1 MKLDNDLLNLILE
14 VSDLSKWTTSLCNR
28 ILKLS
33 EEIGELSQSYLKYS
47 GSVNSSASGGQTK
60 KELIEEATDV
70 LIVIL
75 DVLNQIIE
83 SDKDQSI
90 FDEFLQ
96 KKAEKWRK
104 KLQ

>member
-83 SDKDQSI
+83 SDKDQI
-90 FDEFLQ
+90 MFDEFLQ
-96 KKAEKWRK
+96 KKAEKWRR